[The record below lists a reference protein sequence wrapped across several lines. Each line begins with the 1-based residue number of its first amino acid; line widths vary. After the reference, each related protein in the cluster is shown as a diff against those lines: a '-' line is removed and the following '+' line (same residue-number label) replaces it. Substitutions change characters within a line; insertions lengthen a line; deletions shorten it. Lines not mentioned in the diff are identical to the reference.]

1 MNSRGNAL
9 ALAVALNSGEETTL
23 GPSDSALCAEALRCY
38 AASQRMESISRSLR
52 IPAIC
57 GAVVLVTV
65 AFAFKAHTSLTAKD
79 FWPHFALQPTSESVA
94 FETFDELS
102 KQGVTGQ
109 SVAPPVDL
117 RSLATEERKG

>member
-1 MNSRGNAL
+1 MNTRGNAL
-9 ALAVALNSGEETTL
+9 ALAVALKSGEETTL

-38 AASQRMESISRSLR
+38 AATQRMESISRSLR

-65 AFAFKAHTSLTAKD
+65 AFAFKALNSLTTKV
-79 FWPHFALQPTSESVA
+79 QPASESVA

-109 SVAPPVDL
+109 SGAPPVDL
-117 RSLATEERKG
+117 RSLATEKRKG